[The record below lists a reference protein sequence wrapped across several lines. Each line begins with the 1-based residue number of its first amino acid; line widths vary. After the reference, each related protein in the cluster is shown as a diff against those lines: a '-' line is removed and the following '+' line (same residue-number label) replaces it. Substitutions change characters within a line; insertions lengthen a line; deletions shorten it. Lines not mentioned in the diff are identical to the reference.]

1 MWTAIEMWYLM
12 ELVKLYSGLI
22 FYFLVSVVLPA
33 VISLWFLD
41 ELLKFRGKVER
52 FKEVYRKLEES

>member
-22 FYFLVSVVLPA
+22 FNFMVLIVLPA

-41 ELLKFRGKVER
+41 ELLKFRRKVER